1 MSIEIL
7 PITIYHQSSDSILQP
22 KTLRQRFFNF
32 VLSIYETLQK
42 DSPYQHSFKE
52 ITSYSYYYIIDDTLL
67 FTIKLHIPS
76 TNYSIDFI
84 DRPYSDPITA
94 RILIYTF
101 YNDFD
106 IDNYSISDVQDSILY
121 ALQQYANHYV
131 KNYNQDILDVE
142 RKINFISQK

>member
-7 PITIYHQSSDSILQP
+7 PITIYHRSSYSIPP

-32 VLSIYETLQK
+32 ILSIYENLRK

-52 ITSYSYYYIIDDTLL
+52 VTSYSYHYIIDDNLL

-84 DRPYSDPITA
+84 DHPYSDPITA
-94 RILIYTF
+94 RILISTF

-106 IDNYSISDVQDSILY
+106 IDHYSISDVQDSILY
-121 ALQQYANHYV
+121 ALHQSADRYA
-131 KNYNQDILDVE
+131 KNYNQDIIDVE